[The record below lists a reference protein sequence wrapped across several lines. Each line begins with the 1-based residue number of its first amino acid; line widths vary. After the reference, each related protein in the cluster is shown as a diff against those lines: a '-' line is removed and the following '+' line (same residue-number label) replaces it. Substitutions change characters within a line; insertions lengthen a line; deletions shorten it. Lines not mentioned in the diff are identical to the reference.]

1 MPKGK
6 EATVASNRTRILIV
20 SADAETTA
28 EATQHVVLHM
38 DADVTVVDTL
48 EQAGVVAA
56 SGAFDAILAAETLPD
71 GDALSLLDLHRGSQG
86 GATPFFILATTQNL
100 ERNLAALRSGAAE
113 VFVRPLTTQQTV
125 PVLRRAIQARRE
137 QTFRDNRNRRL
148 RRLSARLI
156 RDRREMRHRV
166 DLICRDV
173 VQAYRRLAEKT
184 RQTQDL
190 GAIIDPG
197 RRANSLRR
205 NP

>member
-20 SADAETTA
+20 SDDAEATA

-86 GATPFFILATTQNL
+86 SATPFFILATTQNV

-113 VFVRPLTTQQTV
+113 VFVRPLTMQQTV

-137 QTFRDNRNRRL
+137 QTFRDSRNRRL

-156 RDRREMRHRV
+156 RDRR
-166 DLICRDV
+166 
-173 VQAYRRLAEKT
+173 
-184 RQTQDL
+184 
-190 GAIIDPG
+190 
-197 RRANSLRR
+197 
-205 NP
+205 